1 MNIKVTISF
10 LVIAI
15 LLGVWFIVFE
25 SDPKPKPDEDDTAS
39 NKNGE
44 VLIEDFTK
52 ANYNKVTL
60 TNADGKQFVAERE
73 ASNAAEWVQTTPINF
88 PLQAHKIED
97 ILTHIGELRYVQ
109 TVEASDAKITPEKMG
124 LKTPQMTMKLEG
136 KGQEPVVL
144 KLGRKGLVGKAYL
157 RVGDS
162 GTAYVV
168 NDTVHED
175 LIGTSFTDFRQNS
188 VIRNLT
194 PGNAVKVI
202 LKRGDE
208 TIELHKKEG
217 LWSLADGHVG
227 RADKGKV
234 EALVSAVS
242 SAWVEK
248 FVKDSPESLGTYG
261 LENPD
266 VMIEIVTQDT
276 STADTA
282 SSDESSEKKPA
293 QPEFKTY
300 TFAIGS
306 ATDLTNEKY
315 FAYANNVPV
324 VFTVNKSTR
333 NKFDVALNELRDPRL
348 TTKPKSDITEITQ
361 TRSDNANL
369 HLIKEEG
376 VWKFG
381 EPKPAFKLEP
391 AQAENLLSLITETKA
406 EDFVTYTP
414 NDRPAQPIA
423 TIKMAIIAS
432 AEDETLRVYPHDD
445 KHFVVVRN
453 TEPVGAVVPKDQLE
467 LVTADLIAYRNLNIL
482 DLTEP
487 DLKTITVKRAG
498 VHPATYVYERSIPTK
513 APTDIAAKDNHGQ
526 WKLDN
531 FDQQRFITVVRQL
544 TPLRAEEWVKG
555 SEGSSDADNVIQVS
569 VVTHDGKT
577 YELSVDTSNNTGQ
590 LSGQETRFQVNAGL
604 VEVLQQELKN
614 RVVLNLDPA
623 NIASVTVNELAIKRS
638 TQGQYRIPGDK
649 PVSESRVG
657 TIFDTIAGLT
667 VERYVDAAKATG
679 EPTHTFVIDTRGEN
693 SKSYTLTL
701 WKSDDPVSVAKLGDK
716 VFTLNKS
723 VVDKLT
729 GDPVK
734 QEGETDQPA
743 PGGIPNFPGGIPGLP
758 GN

>member
-25 SDPKPKPDEDDTAS
+25 SDPKPRPDEDDTAS
-39 NKNGE
+39 NRNGE
-44 VLIEDFTK
+44 VLIENFTK

-60 TNADGKQFVAERE
+60 TDADGKQFVAERE

-97 ILTHIGELRYVQ
+97 ILTHVGELRYVQ

-124 LKTPQMTMKLEG
+124 LKTPQMTLKLEG

-162 GTAYVV
+162 DTAYVV

-217 LWSLADGHVG
+217 LWSLADAHAG

-248 FVKDSPESLGTYG
+248 FVKDSPESLNTYG

-276 STADTA
+276 STADT
-282 SSDESSEKKPA
+282 SDSDEKSEKKSA

-333 NKFDVALNELRDPRL
+333 DKFDVALNELRDPRL

-369 HLIKEEG
+369 QLIKEEG

-423 TIKMAIIAS
+423 TIKMSIIAS
-432 AEDETLRVYPHDD
+432 PEDETLRVYPHDD

-487 DLKTITVKRAG
+487 DLKTITVKRSG
-498 VHPATYVYERSIPTK
+498 THPATYVYERTVPTK
-513 APTDIAAKDNHGQ
+513 APTDIEAKDNQGQ

-531 FDQQRFITVVRQL
+531 FDQQRFINVVRQL
-544 TPLRAEEWVKG
+544 TPLRAEEWVKS

-569 VVTHDGKT
+569 VATHDGKT
-577 YELSVDTSNNTGQ
+577 YELSVDTSSNTGQ
-590 LSGQETRFQVNAGL
+590 LNGQETRFQVNAGF

-667 VERYVDAAKATG
+667 VERYVDAAKAAG
-679 EPTHTFVIDTRGEN
+679 EPTHTFVIETRGED

-716 VFTLNKS
+716 MFTLNKS

-743 PGGIPNFPGGIPGLP
+743 PRGVPNFPGGIPGLP